1 MKKNNK
7 IKKIISYFIF
17 IVISIVTIFPF
28 YWMIV
33 IATNENKETLRIP
46 PTLIPGDQFM
56 ENLKRVFEQTDI
68 LSGFINTIIVTFT
81 VTILVVFLSSLA
93 GFAFSKLHFKGKKFL
108 FLLIVIT
115 MMIPFQLAMIPNY
128 LIITK
133 LGWLNSLKAVII
145 PSAVNG
151 FGIFWMR
158 QYISSTV
165 SDELV
170 EAAKVDGS
178 SLFRTYFQIVLPI
191 IRPGMAML
199 GIIQFMST
207 WNDYMWPLLV
217 LKSESTQTLQIA
229 LARLKGTY
237 YQDFSL
243 QMAGSLLSIL
253 PLIIIFI
260 LFSKQIISGL
270 TAGAVK
276 E

>member
-1 MKKNNK
+1 MKKDKK
-7 IKKIISYFIF
+7 IKKRISYFIF
-17 IVISIVTIFPF
+17 ILISIITVFPF

-33 IATNENKETLRIP
+33 IATNENQDILKIP
-46 PTLIPGDQFM
+46 PTLMPGDQII
-56 ENLKRVFEQTDI
+56 ENLERVFAQTNI
-68 LSGFINTIIVTFT
+68 ISGFVNTIIVTFT

-93 GFAFSKLHFKGKKFL
+93 GFAFSKLHFKGKNLL

-115 MMIPFQLAMIPNY
+115 MMIPVQLAMIPNY
-128 LIITK
+128 LIITE

-158 QYISSTV
+158 QYIGSTV
-165 SDELV
+165 SDDLV
-170 EAAKVDGS
+170 DAARIDGS
-178 SLFRTYFQIVLPI
+178 SLLRTYFQVVLPI
-191 IRPGMAML
+191 IRPGLAIL
-199 GIIQFMST
+199 GIIQFMNT

-217 LKSESTQTLQIA
+217 LKSESSQTLQIA
-229 LARLKGTY
+229 LAGLQGTY
-237 YQDFSL
+237 YQDYSL
-243 QMAGSLLSIL
+243 QMAGSLLSVL
-253 PLIIIFI
+253 PLILIFI

>member
-1 MKKNNK
+1 
-7 IKKIISYFIF
+7 
-17 IVISIVTIFPF
+17 FPF

-33 IATNENKETLRIP
+33 IATNENKGTLRIP

-56 ENLKRVFEQTDI
+56 ENLKGVFEQTNI

-115 MMIPFQLAMIPNY
+115 MIIPFQLAMIPNY

-158 QYISSTV
+158 QYISST
-165 SDELV
+165 
-170 EAAKVDGS
+170 
-178 SLFRTYFQIVLPI
+178 
-191 IRPGMAML
+191 
-199 GIIQFMST
+199 
-207 WNDYMWPLLV
+207 
-217 LKSESTQTLQIA
+217 
-229 LARLKGTY
+229 
-237 YQDFSL
+237 
-243 QMAGSLLSIL
+243 
-253 PLIIIFI
+253 
-260 LFSKQIISGL
+260 
-270 TAGAVK
+270 
-276 E
+276 

>member
-1 MKKNNK
+1 VKKDKK
-7 IKKIISYFIF
+7 IKKRISYFIF
-17 IVISIVTIFPF
+17 ILISIITVFPF

-33 IATNENKETLRIP
+33 IATNENQDILKIP
-46 PTLIPGDQFM
+46 PTLMPGDQII
-56 ENLKRVFEQTDI
+56 ENLERVFAQTNI
-68 LSGFINTIIVTFT
+68 ISGFVNTIIVTFT

-93 GFAFSKLHFKGKKFL
+93 GFAFSKLHFKGKNLL

-115 MMIPFQLAMIPNY
+115 MMIPVQLAMIPNY
-128 LIITK
+128 LIITE

-158 QYISSTV
+158 QYIGSTV
-165 SDELV
+165 SDDLV
-170 EAAKVDGS
+170 DAARIDGS
-178 SLFRTYFQIVLPI
+178 SLLRTYFQVVLPI
-191 IRPGMAML
+191 IRPGLAIL
-199 GIIQFMST
+199 GIIQFMNT

-217 LKSESTQTLQIA
+217 LKSESSQTLQIA
-229 LARLKGTY
+229 LAGLQGTY
-237 YQDFSL
+237 YQDYSL
-243 QMAGSLLSIL
+243 QMAGSLLSVL
-253 PLIIIFI
+253 PLILIFI